1 MMVRLKGKIMT
12 INYNQKG
19 KHNDHE
25 ATHSHTLSLMWLK
38 KKPFL
43 VEIQY
48 SEVPIENNYQNMLR
62 STHAEFCAKKLGNRE
77 GDLKLAGSPSLY
89 HQSFGLLWTT
99 IIFNCFGWTGSLSQE
114 KHPLVTREDHWI
126 AMLASDAVLAKC
138 LRKTLSCFYVVHSQ
152 LLPQWISLNF
162 WKGSGK
168 GEKIKLINT
177 IIFRFNFSR
186 FNWPT
191 S

>member
-38 KKPFL
+38 KKTFL

-62 STHAEFCAKKLGNRE
+62 STHAEFCAKKLRNRE

-89 HQSFGLLWTT
+89 HQTFGLLWTK
-99 IIFNCFGWTGSLSQE
+99 IIFDSFGWTVNLSRE
-114 KHPLVTREDHWI
+114 KHPLCH
-126 AMLASDAVLAKC
+126 KGG
-138 LRKTLSCFYVVHSQ
+138 
-152 LLPQWISLNF
+152 SLNCYACL
-162 WKGSGK
+162 WRHASQVLKK
-168 GEKIKLINT
+168 NT
-177 IIFRFNFSR
+177 LLFLRSTFTI
-186 FNWPT
+186 T
-191 S
+191 SAMDFT